1 MNGSIFHG
9 ALKFSARAGSSPYE
23 KELIRVCIHNA
34 LRICCTV
41 KMKMLIHHPN
51 LMQIESNS
59 NSFTRMIRIFL
70 K

>member
-9 ALKFSARAGSSPYE
+9 ALKFSARAGSSPYD
-23 KELIRVCIHNA
+23 RVCIHNA